1 MKILQVMAGGD
12 HGGAETA
19 FVDMCIAM
27 RDAGMDIEV
36 ATRSNPVRVPALEKA
51 GIKLHTLPF
60 GGGIDIF
67 TGWALGRIIKKFQPV
82 IVQTWMARGAHK
94 TPNWNSL
101 KTAQR
106 YMVVS
111 RLGGYYKTKYFKSAD
126 YFNTITP
133 DIKRY
138 LVDNGIAAD
147 RIRHINN
154 FAEVEPIEKPLSRS
168 DMNTPDN
175 APVLLAL
182 GRLHSAKAHDILI
195 KSIVSLPHVYVW
207 IAGDGP
213 DRAELEKLA
222 SDLGVATRVKFLGWR
237 TDRSALLEACDVCV
251 FVSRYEPFGTVF
263 AQSWALKRPVIV
275 SDSDGP
281 RQFCVDGENSLMV
294 PKNDAAALTIAIQRL
309 LIDKLLRDRLVTQG
323 YKRYQNEFTK
333 EKSVAAYLD
342 FYIDILKRENIL

>member
-1 MKILQVMAGGD
+1 MAGGD

-111 RLGGYYKTKYFKSAD
+111 RLGGYYKTKYFKSC
-126 YFNTITP
+126 N
-133 DIKRY
+133 
-138 LVDNGIAAD
+138 
-147 RIRHINN
+147 
-154 FAEVEPIEKPLSRS
+154 
-168 DMNTPDN
+168 
-175 APVLLAL
+175 
-182 GRLHSAKAHDILI
+182 
-195 KSIVSLPHVYVW
+195 
-207 IAGDGP
+207 
-213 DRAELEKLA
+213 
-222 SDLGVATRVKFLGWR
+222 
-237 TDRSALLEACDVCV
+237 
-251 FVSRYEPFGTVF
+251 
-263 AQSWALKRPVIV
+263 
-275 SDSDGP
+275 
-281 RQFCVDGENSLMV
+281 
-294 PKNDAAALTIAIQRL
+294 LT
-309 LIDKLLRDRLVTQG
+309 
-323 YKRYQNEFTK
+323 
-333 EKSVAAYLD
+333 
-342 FYIDILKRENIL
+342 